1 MQLRQA
7 AVIGR
12 ILVVIH
18 LALILAIM
26 FTNLARSGVMR
37 HNQFGIVIQMTLS
50 IVATVVL
57 DVALLLVFSSL
68 ARTSE
73 RQLYSSPDNSTGQ
86 MS

>member
-12 ILVVIH
+12 ILVIIH
-18 LALILAIM
+18 LALTLAIS
-26 FTNLARSGVMR
+26 FTNLARYGVMG
-37 HNQFGIVIQMTLS
+37 HKQLQIMIQMTMG

-68 ARTSE
+68 ARTRE
-73 RQLYSSPDNSTGQ
+73 RQPYDSSDNSTGQ
-86 MS
+86 MP